1 MKQLFFF
8 ELKQNVTKD
17 FFKKYL
23 YGEKVKKVFS
33 LNTVVDRSLHICASV
48 FKINNSFA
56 VKNDKYYILKISTT
70 RATLT
75 IFS

>member
-23 YGEKVKKVFS
+23 YGGKMKIVFS
-33 LNTVVDRSLHICASV
+33 LNTVVDRSLQHLRIS
-48 FKINNSFA
+48 IQ
-56 VKNDKYYILKISTT
+56 DKQQFCYEK
-70 RATLT
+70 
-75 IFS
+75 